1 MILTPLLKRLLDY
14 QQPAAQNFATG
25 RGVLLYLSIK
35 TPVLRHL
42 LLLTSLLLTALANIL
57 SAQDV
62 FELTYQFKGDPSK
75 TVYNGFLVS
84 NKDGTGFLRLS
95 SASKTSKRVLYDFT
109 LYTKSFDNINHPLEG
124 ALVLEEE
131 GTDTYHY
138 CWSENF
144 SLKEGT
150 EIFDFD
156 YLRLWFRLNSQKKIL
171 EPVITTPFNAN
182 GRNKGITEAPT
193 YSRRKAQPD
202 SSGVTQQEFTETGI
216 LSVKQLTSATFTKA
230 YLQQYFLTTE
240 LIYEGA
246 YTKSQ
251 VIKVRSNVMPVMYV
265 ISVVNTGD
273 ADIKATCIE
282 DGKNVTGYFRKV
294 SALLNLPIVIEKVDG
309 ANFSKAG
316 VLKAIS
322 RIKPKVKKDDIVIFH
337 YSGHG
342 FRYKEDKLLPFPRM
356 FLRYGDSPNRVDMY
370 NSSMNLEDIFKSI
383 QAMGGRLNLIMSDCC
398 NTEISIRRDQIYDT
412 AKASYP
418 PGYYD
423 MNKRPAASLF
433 LQSKGS
439 YIISAAEPGQPAR
452 CSTTY
457 NGLFTTSIIHTILME
472 LKRNDA
478 KVEWVDIIRKAQKKT
493 EGLAF
498 LYQKEQDMIFRGFT
512 DTKAKTPFA
521 ESIGGSAVKQTH

>member
-1 MILTPLLKRLLDY
+1 MRHHKLSILLFFTIL
-14 QQPAAQNFATG
+14 ANSSFAQNA
-25 RGVLLYLSIK
+25 
-35 TPVLRHL
+35 
-42 LLLTSLLLTALANIL
+42 
-57 SAQDV
+57 
-62 FELTYQFKGDPSK
+62 FELTYQFKGDSAK
-75 TVYNGFLVS
+75 TAYNGFLLI
-84 NKDGTGFLRLS
+84 NPDGTGFLRLS
-95 SASKTSKRVLYDFT
+95 SNNKITKRILYDFT
-109 LYTKSFDNINHPLEG
+109 IYTKSFDNIKHPLEG

-144 SLKEGT
+144 KLKEGS

-156 YLRLWFRLNSQKKIL
+156 YLRLWFRLNNQKQIL
-171 EPVITTPFNAN
+171 EPVTTTPYTVN
-182 GRNKGITEAPT
+182 GRYKGMTEAAT
-193 YSRRKAQPD
+193 YARRKAEPD
-202 SSGVTQQEFTETGI
+202 SSGTMQQEFIETGI
-216 LSVKQLTSATFTKA
+216 LSVKQLTAATFTKA
-230 YLQQYFLTTE
+230 YLQQYFLPGE

-246 YTKSQ
+246 YSKAL
-251 VIKVRSNVMPVMYV
+251 INKVRSNVMPVMYV

-282 DGKNVTGYFRKV
+282 DGKNITGYFRKV
-294 SALLNLPIVIEKVDG
+294 SALLDLPIVIEKVDN

-316 VLKAIS
+316 VLNAIR

-342 FRYKEDKLLPFPRM
+342 FRYKEDDKLPFPRM

-370 NSSMNLEDIFKSI
+370 NTSMNLEDVFKSI
-383 QAMGGRLNLIMSDCC
+383 QAMGARLNLVMGDCC

-412 AKASYP
+412 AKAQYP

-439 YIISAAEPGQPAR
+439 YIFAAAKPGQAAKG
-452 CSTTY
+452 SNTY
-457 NGLFTTSIIHTILME
+457 NGFFTTGIIHAILME
-472 LKRNDA
+472 LKRNDS
-478 KVEWVDIIRKAQKKT
+478 KVEWMDIILKAQKKA

-498 LYQKEQDMIFRGFT
+498 LYKKEQDLIYRGFT
-512 DTKAKTPFA
+512 DTKAKVPFA
-521 ESIGGSAVKQTH
+521 ENLGGGAVKQGQ